1 MRKQTIGLFV
11 VVLMAL
17 SAPAAL
23 SQKEQ
28 PRRLYT
34 YVSQFQVPRAQWA
47 QFAEETEKIAD
58 PMFERLLADGTIV
71 SWGDFEAVVHTPD
84 GMTHGSWWQATSFA
98 GILRVLDELRK
109 AGPRPGQIASTKHE
123 DALMHTNIIFAV
135 PHGVTTGYLRVFAT
149 HCQPGK
155 GDDYVA
161 LLKKYFQTAVEEEM
175 IKKGP
180 GITYWAA
187 DEDYIPSRDTSMRYM
202 VSIYRDAEALDKWAA
217 VQASVL
223 QKMSPE
229 DRKAWQDGNANTMV
243 SDSPRSF
250 HYLMRITHHAQK

>member
-1 MRKQTIGLFV
+1 VKKQIMGLFTV
-11 VVLMAL
+11 AL
-17 SAPAAL
+17 LTLGAPAVF

-28 PRRLYT
+28 PQRLYT
-34 YVSQFQVPRAQWA
+34 YVSQFQVPRANWA
-47 QFAEETEKIAD
+47 QFAEETEKTAD
-58 PMFERLLADGTIV
+58 PVFERLMADGTIV
-71 SWGDFEAVVHTPD
+71 SWGDFEAVVHAPD

-98 GILRVLDELRK
+98 GILHVLDELRK
-109 AGPRPGQIASTKHE
+109 AGPRPAQNAATKHE
-123 DALMHTNIIFAV
+123 NALMHTNVIFAT
-135 PHGVTTGYLRVFAT
+135 PHGLTTGYLRVFAT

-155 GDDYVA
+155 GDEYVA

-175 IKKGP
+175 IKKGVV
-180 GITYWAA
+180 TYWAA

-243 SDSPRSF
+243 TDSPRSF
-250 HYLMRITHHAQK
+250 HYLMRITHYAHK

>member
-1 MRKQTIGLFV
+1 MRKQAIGLFL
-11 VVLMAL
+11 VLLMIL
-17 SAPAAL
+17 SAPAAF

-58 PMFERLLADGTIV
+58 PVFERLMADGTIV

-98 GILRVLDELRK
+98 GILRVLDELLK

-135 PHGVTTGYLRVFAT
+135 PHASQRDTCACSPPIASPAKAT
-149 HCQPGK
+149 STWRCSRSISK
-155 GDDYVA
+155 RR
-161 LLKKYFQTAVEEEM
+161 LKK
-175 IKKGP
+175 K
-180 GITYWAA
+180 
-187 DEDYIPSRDTSMRYM
+187 
-202 VSIYRDAEALDKWAA
+202 
-217 VQASVL
+217 
-223 QKMSPE
+223 
-229 DRKAWQDGNANTMV
+229 
-243 SDSPRSF
+243 
-250 HYLMRITHHAQK
+250 

>member
-1 MRKQTIGLFV
+1 MRKQTIGLIV
-11 VVLMAL
+11 VGLVML
-17 SAPAAL
+17 SAPAVFA
-23 SQKEQ
+23 QKEQ

-34 YVSQFQVPRAQWA
+34 YVTQFQVPRAQWA

-58 PMFERLLADGTIV
+58 PLFERLMAEGTIV

-98 GILRVLDELRK
+98 GTMRVLDELRK
-109 AGPRPGQIASTKHE
+109 AGPRHAQNIATKHE
-123 DALMHTNIIFAV
+123 DALMHTNVIFAV
-135 PHGVTTGYLRVFAT
+135 PHSVTTGYMHVFAT

-175 IKKGP
+175 IKKGAA
-180 GITYWAA
+180 TYWAA

-202 VSIYRDAEALDKWAA
+202 ISIFVDAEALDKWAA

-229 DRKAWQDGNANTMV
+229 DRKAWEDGNANTMV
-243 SDSPRSF
+243 RDSPRSF
-250 HYLMRITHHAQK
+250 HYLMRITHYAHK

>member
-1 MRKQTIGLFV
+1 
-11 VVLMAL
+11 
-17 SAPAAL
+17 L

-58 PMFERLLADGTIV
+58 PVFERLLADGTIV